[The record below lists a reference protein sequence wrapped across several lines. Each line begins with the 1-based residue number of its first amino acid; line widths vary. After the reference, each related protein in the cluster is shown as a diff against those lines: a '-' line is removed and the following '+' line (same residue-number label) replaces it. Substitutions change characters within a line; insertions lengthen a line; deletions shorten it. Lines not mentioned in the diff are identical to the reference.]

1 MKIEL
6 FGKTIEI
13 GFRASP
19 ENPQTSLSDPDS
31 WLYDALGAGE
41 SWSGV
46 AVSTA
51 NAMKATAVYAAVR
64 LLSEGVASLPF
75 PVYER
80 LDRGK
85 RLARKHP
92 VHHLLHDRPNPIMSS
107 FTFRE
112 VQQAH
117 LCLWGN
123 AYAEIIRN
131 NSYVPVALY
140 PIPAEIVEPR
150 IVNGTQLVY
159 DVQHPTEGKKT
170 LPAERVLHIPGLGT
184 NGVKGLS
191 PIAMARQAIGTML
204 ATEEYAA
211 RFFGGNNATP
221 RGVIEIE
228 GELGDKAY
236 KRLNKDWNK
245 HFGGRANAHKTAILE
260 GGKFHALTMP
270 AKDAQFLETRQ
281 FQIAEIARIF
291 NIPPHMLRDLTKSSY
306 SNIEQQSLEFVIYT
320 LRPWLVRWE
329 QEINRKLFKQ
339 GGRFFAE
346 FEVDGLLRGDVETR
360 HKTYASG
367 RQWGYYSINS
377 ILALENLPLLPP
389 EIGDQHMV
397 PLNMQPAGSMDA
409 NSKNLALGV
418 AASALRSPA
427 APAAA
432 KASEEGAEHRLA
444 TARATPWYLR
454 AAYLPL
460 LVDAFDRVFTRA
472 VNSARRELKKA
483 RTADDPGLFN
493 EWVRKEFSGEDYKK
507 FAMFRLLPVM
517 RALTIGVRAKDSG
530 DVMDE
535 GRVQAYTSAL
545 VTRHCQWH
553 AQELVD
559 TDKPEEVLDTWLQS
573 GALGSANAEIKRIQE
588 TFYKEKGQ

>member
-1 MKIEL
+1 
-6 FGKTIEI
+6 
-13 GFRASP
+13 
-19 ENPQTSLSDPDS
+19 
-31 WLYDALGAGE
+31 
-41 SWSGV
+41 
-46 AVSTA
+46 
-51 NAMKATAVYAAVR
+51 
-64 LLSEGVASLPF
+64 
-75 PVYER
+75 
-80 LDRGK
+80 
-85 RLARKHP
+85 
-92 VHHLLHDRPNPIMSS
+92 
-107 FTFRE
+107 
-112 VQQAH
+112 
-117 LCLWGN
+117 
-123 AYAEIIRN
+123 
-131 NSYVPVALY
+131 
-140 PIPAEIVEPR
+140 
-150 IVNGTQLVY
+150 
-159 DVQHPTEGKKT
+159 
-170 LPAERVLHIPGLGT
+170 
-184 NGVKGLS
+184 
-191 PIAMARQAIGTML
+191 AIGTML

-329 QEINRKLFKQ
+329 QEVNRKLFKQ

-346 FEVDGLLRGDVETR
+346 FEVDGLLRGDVKTR
-360 HKTYASG
+360 HETYASG

-409 NSKNLALGV
+409 NSKNLASGV
-418 AASALRSPA
+418 AASALLSPA

-444 TARATPWYLR
+444 TARATPSYLQ
-454 AAYLPL
+454 AAHLPL
-460 LVDAFDRVFTRA
+460 LSDAFGHVFGKILT
-472 VNSARRELKKA
+472 SAQRTLKKSRA
-483 RTADDPGLFN
+483 QDNNLLLFKQWIGEEIN
-493 EWVRKEFSGEDYKK
+493 GEDYRR
-507 FAMFRLLPVM
+507 FATSRLLPVV
-517 RALTIGVRAKDSG
+517 RALTSAGGA
-530 DVMDE
+530 MDE
-535 GRVQAYTSAL
+535 ADTVAYTSAL
-545 VTRHCQWH
+545 VTRHCKRCT
-553 AQELVD
+553 QELSD
-559 TDKPEEVLDTWLQS
+559 TERPEEVLDIWQS
-573 GALGSANAEIKRIQE
+573 GGALGSAVREISRIWE
-588 TFYKEKGQ
+588 TSYKEKGQ